1 MKTANSLMVLVTLFT
16 ALTAPPGMAE
26 TTAIQRDTRASN
38 LTNTPEH
45 DKPARHKNVNEFSC
59 NSDLAYHFDKECAA
73 FDAVQSDAGKALCC
87 HSVSVTG

>member
-1 MKTANSLMVLVTLFT
+1 LMVLVTLFT
-16 ALTAPPGMAE
+16 ALAAPLAMSEDTA
-26 TTAIQRDTRASN
+26 TQRDTRASN
-38 LTNTPEH
+38 LTAPEH
-45 DKPARHKNVNEFSC
+45 DEPLRYKNINESSC